1 MASANIEG
9 LSAKDIFKHRTAK
22 VIAEKFYKRE
32 GVEIDKIEEL
42 ARQKAIPATNEQ
54 IEMVDY
60 QFLNVKSVMYNLGSL
75 YRFDAKVEAEKLAAA
90 VKKVVSKHP
99 ALQTIFDFDD
109 EGTVIQKIEPQS
121 LANVEIEEIQAKDLE
136 KLTRTLLKP
145 FAMFRQPL
153 FRTKIFKCGETI
165 YFYFDMHHI
174 ISDGTSIGILL
185 EDIAKA
191 YRGEEIG
198 KDYYYSY
205 LLKEYENINSA
216 EYIATK
222 KYYQDI
228 FGNKVWCEY
237 PEPDFDSWESQYG
250 EIDIDTEI
258 STEKMAEAE
267 KRLGFSKNVLAV
279 TAAVLALRDYSL
291 KSAIHI
297 DFLSSNRTEEYY
309 WDTVG
314 LMYKVLPVA
323 VELENYPAV
332 DKLLEE
338 VNRQVIEGF
347 AHSICDY
354 TEGNIALRDA
364 LLVNY
369 VSDMGDAS
377 ELKDFEPVEIPLTSD
392 KKAIGGHIDIYV
404 MESNGAVNIAL
415 EYQRAA
421 YKLDSIKKFLDMFV
435 RNLKILVNKN

>member
-1 MASANIEG
+1 MARANIEG
-9 LSAKDIFKHRTAK
+9 LSAKDIFKQRTAK

-32 GVEIDKIEEL
+32 ALDIDKIEEL

-109 EGTVIQKIEPQS
+109 EGTIIQKIEPQS
-121 LANVEIEEIQAKDLE
+121 LANVEIEEIEAKDLE

-153 FRTKIFKCGETI
+153 FRTKIFKCGEKL

-174 ISDGTSIGILL
+174 ISDGTSIGIFL

-216 EYIATK
+216 EYIEAKNITKRFLATK
-222 KYYQDI
+222 
-228 FGNKVWCEY
+228 FG
-237 PEPDFDSWESQYG
+237 
-250 EIDIDTEI
+250 
-258 STEKMAEAE
+258 
-267 KRLGFSKNVLAV
+267 
-279 TAAVLALRDYSL
+279 
-291 KSAIHI
+291 
-297 DFLSSNRTEEYY
+297 
-309 WDTVG
+309 
-314 LMYKVLPVA
+314 
-323 VELENYPAV
+323 
-332 DKLLEE
+332 
-338 VNRQVIEGF
+338 
-347 AHSICDY
+347 
-354 TEGNIALRDA
+354 
-364 LLVNY
+364 
-369 VSDMGDAS
+369 
-377 ELKDFEPVEIPLTSD
+377 
-392 KKAIGGHIDIYV
+392 
-404 MESNGAVNIAL
+404 VNIPNQILILGSRSTA
-415 EYQRAA
+415 
-421 YKLDSIKKFLDMFV
+421 KLILTLKFLQKKWQRQKSV
-435 RNLKILVNKN
+435 